1 MNIIYNISLYGIISI
16 NILIVK
22 ILIYYIYTLYNKYLI
37 ITNKEKIKDFI
48 REVKTDLINDYDK
61 YTDDE
66 ITEYIDDIIKIYINL
81 KCDFAEDYEDNIKIV
96 YSDIDVFI
104 LTKKMQ
110 LLNFIDKNKIKKD
123 LNI

>member
-66 ITEYIDDIIKIYINL
+66 ITEYIDDIIQIYINL

-110 LLNFIDKNKIKKD
+110 LLNFIDKNKKD

>member
-66 ITEYIDDIIKIYINL
+66 ITEYIDDIIQIYINL

>member
-16 NILIVK
+16 NIIIVK

-66 ITEYIDDIIKIYINL
+66 ITEYIDDIIQIYINL

>member
-22 ILIYYIYTLYNKYLI
+22 VLIYYIYTLYNKYLI

-66 ITEYIDDIIKIYINL
+66 ITEYIDDIIKIYVNL

>member
-1 MNIIYNISLYGIISI
+1 MMNIIYNISLYGIISI

-22 ILIYYIYTLYNKYLI
+22 VLIYYIYTLYNKYLI

-66 ITEYIDDIIKIYINL
+66 ITEYIDDIIKIYVNL

-110 LLNFIDKNKIKKD
+110 LLNFIDKNKKD

>member
-110 LLNFIDKNKIKKD
+110 LLNFIDKNKKD

>member
-110 LLNFIDKNKIKKD
+110 LLNFIDKNKNKKD

>member
-66 ITEYIDDIIKIYINL
+66 ITEYIDDIIKIYVNL

-110 LLNFIDKNKIKKD
+110 LLNSNKIESSV
-123 LNI
+123 L

>member
-16 NILIVK
+16 NIIIVK

>member
-1 MNIIYNISLYGIISI
+1 MMNIIYNISLYGIISI

-66 ITEYIDDIIKIYINL
+66 ITEYIDDIIQIYINL

-110 LLNFIDKNKIKKD
+110 LLNFIDKNKKD